1 MANNDFLNQ
10 FTNDN
15 YKKQPEKQ
23 GKPVPKVETTPV
35 AKPITTPK
43 KETVVV
49 KQEVKKEV
57 PVNDNKLE
65 SFREEKRT
73 KVEKAPINPL
83 LIIIPSIVALIIV
96 VILIYIFL
104 FPHIQVQNFVGQTK
118 NDVSAWIKQQGIETS
133 GIILKEEYDFN
144 APEGTILSQLPET
157 GKVKK
162 DAKMTFV
169 VSKGANPDEYVS
181 VPDLESMN
189 KQEIETWIKENKLSN
204 TKITTAYDNE
214 VENGNVVSVVY
225 GNGIDSSNF
234 TRGSSLKITI
244 SKGQKPADQVTVENF
259 VKQPYSSVE
268 AWADKNKI
276 KLTKTE
282 VYSDTINAGEVIS
295 QSIEANKKLNQGDSF
310 SVVVSKGKGILVP
323 TFSSMTSSQIDK
335 WIEENSLYIKTT
347 GKYSNSDD
355 YVLEQ
360 SIKSGNYI
368 GTDKTIELTLNLGNG
383 FYLDEV
389 YPSYGSGSYDKF
401 KEWADNKSSELGLY
415 VDTHRVVV
423 ESAVSKGTI
432 LGIQSIKN
440 GSTTYSE
447 IEKLPLSVDIYV
459 YVSNGSANE
468 EPEKTTFTLDSSAEL
483 SNKTYSEI
491 VAWCEEKG
499 AAVSG
504 IKMIA
509 GGDESPISDT
519 SDNTKYDVDYFYSK
533 DAYGN
538 NVEYRKGSSSV
549 EVPKGATLILKIH

>member
-23 GKPVPKVETTPV
+23 GKPVPKIETTPV

-96 VILIYIFL
+96 AILIYIFL
-104 FPHIQVQNFVGQTK
+104 FPHIQVQSFVGQTK

-268 AWADKNKI
+268 DWAEKNKI
-276 KLTKTE
+276 KLSKTE
-282 VYSDTINAGEVIS
+282 RYSNDIEKGMVIS
-295 QSIEANKKLNQGDSF
+295 QSEQANKKLNQGDSF
-310 SVVVSKGKGILVP
+310 SVVVSKGKEIKMINLTNYDETDV
-323 TFSSMTSSQIDK
+323 IK
-335 WIEENSLYIKTT
+335 WMSKEGLNLDNYKIVYR
-347 GKYSNSDD
+347 YSNAAKDKVFYQNYEAGRTMND
-355 YVLEQ
+355 VEDLVLYV
-360 SIKSGNYI
+360 S
-368 GTDKTIELTLNLGNG
+368 LGNKISG
-383 FYLDEV
+383 LETCRTYNELKNIVDKENEKGANIQIEKSEYPTYTNKYETGQILSIDIDTNGDVKIGSTIKVV
-389 YPSYGSGSYDKF
+389 YA
-401 KEWADNKSSELGLY
+401 KEKLITLSKSELGQNPTSGEF
-415 VDTHRVVV
+415 DTSILIDYLHTNGITFVLNKAENTKPNSSYITLKVFNESENKAIEKTFNSEELVSDDIKVLESVVV
-423 ESAVSKGTI
+423 TI
-432 LGIQSIKN
+432 NPIP
-440 GSTTYSE
+440 SE
-447 IEKLPLSVDIYV
+447 E
-459 YVSNGSANE
+459 
-468 EPEKTTFTLDSSAEL
+468 
-483 SNKTYSEI
+483 
-491 VAWCEEKG
+491 
-499 AAVSG
+499 
-504 IKMIA
+504 
-509 GGDESPISDT
+509 
-519 SDNTKYDVDYFYSK
+519 
-533 DAYGN
+533 N
-538 NVEYRKGSSSV
+538 N
-549 EVPKGATLILKIH
+549 